1 MDNIEFSKK
10 FKSMLAG
17 SKDDFDLV
25 YREMKKPVFTVIYR
39 ITGNW
44 YDSEEILQDL
54 FLRLLRLAPETKISN
69 PRAYIFTMARN
80 MSIDKLKS
88 NKHDSEYIEGEY
100 SEEDEDYEDNNNK
113 FDKALIDK
121 AFDMLEPSQKEI
133 LTLRLN
139 GNLKFKDIA
148 KMVNLPLGTV
158 LGRYSKGIKNLKTII
173 ERNLK
178 R

>member
-1 MDNIEFSKK
+1 
-10 FKSMLAG
+10 
-17 SKDDFDLV
+17 
-25 YREMKKPVFTVIYR
+25 
-39 ITGNW
+39 
-44 YDSEEILQDL
+44 
-54 FLRLLRLAPETKISN
+54 
-69 PRAYIFTMARN
+69 MARN

-100 SEEDEDYEDNNNK
+100 SEEDEDYEDNNNQ

-173 ERNLK
+173 ERDLK